1 MRIHLF
7 LLIKEKNELKKMI
20 YANKNF
26 IIIWMMLNVINLL
39 IETLEIKEEDN
50 REKINIYDVFMMFI
64 LILMISLLYI
74 VEYLIYPL
82 YIIEYLFI
90 NLCKKDINKND
101 IILEMTKLDEIKDE
115 ITSGEYL
122 FECNRLMN
130 KYNKCIKLI

>member
-1 MRIHLF
+1 
-7 LLIKEKNELKKMI
+7 
-20 YANKNF
+20 
-26 IIIWMMLNVINLL
+26 MLNVINLL

-50 REKINIYDVFMMFI
+50 REIINIYDVFMMFI

-90 NLCKKDINKND
+90 NLCKKDNELLNKND

>member
-1 MRIHLF
+1 
-7 LLIKEKNELKKMI
+7 
-20 YANKNF
+20 
-26 IIIWMMLNVINLL
+26 MLNVINLL

-50 REKINIYDVFMMFI
+50 REIINIYDVFMMFI

-74 VEYLIYPL
+74 VELLISPII
-82 YIIEYLFI
+82 IIEYLFI

>member
-1 MRIHLF
+1 
-7 LLIKEKNELKKMI
+7 
-20 YANKNF
+20 
-26 IIIWMMLNVINLL
+26 MLNVINLL

-50 REKINIYDVFMMFI
+50 REIINIYDVFMMFI

-74 VEYLIYPL
+74 VEFLISPII
-82 YIIEYLFI
+82 IIEYLFI
-90 NLCKKDINKND
+90 NLCKKDNELLNKND

>member
-1 MRIHLF
+1 
-7 LLIKEKNELKKMI
+7 MI

-90 NLCKKDINKND
+90 NLCKKDNELLNKND

>member
-1 MRIHLF
+1 
-7 LLIKEKNELKKMI
+7 
-20 YANKNF
+20 
-26 IIIWMMLNVINLL
+26 MLNVINLL

-50 REKINIYDVFMMFI
+50 REIINIYDVFMMFI

-74 VEYLIYPL
+74 VEFLISPII
-82 YIIEYLFI
+82 IIEYLFI
-90 NLCKKDINKND
+90 NLCKKDNELLNKND

-115 ITSGEYL
+115 ITNGEYL

>member
-1 MRIHLF
+1 
-7 LLIKEKNELKKMI
+7 
-20 YANKNF
+20 
-26 IIIWMMLNVINLL
+26 MLNVINLL

-50 REKINIYDVFMMFI
+50 REIINIYDVFMMFI

-74 VEYLIYPL
+74 VELLISPII
-82 YIIEYLFI
+82 IIEYLFI
-90 NLCKKDINKND
+90 NLCKKDNELLNKND

>member
-1 MRIHLF
+1 
-7 LLIKEKNELKKMI
+7 
-20 YANKNF
+20 
-26 IIIWMMLNVINLL
+26 MLNVINLL

-50 REKINIYDVFMMFI
+50 REIINIYDVFMMFI

-74 VEYLIYPL
+74 VELLISPII
-82 YIIEYLFI
+82 IIEYLFI
-90 NLCKKDINKND
+90 NLCKKDNELLNKND
-101 IILEMTKLDEIKDE
+101 IILEMTNLDEIKDE